1 MNVEFNKSDIFQFQ
15 STISLSKSLRV
26 NVIDKIEGNINLGIF
41 VRNDNANNNSYT
53 RYHVINRHKAE
64 ILIFNPDITKY
75 TSTDNPILLG
85 TYNNIKQLFMEF
97 VLEPRLSDGC
107 SMIRLKF
114 FIKNK

>member
-1 MNVEFNKSDIFQFQ
+1 MNVDFNKSDIFQFQ

-26 NVIDKIEGNINLGIF
+26 NVIDKIEGNINLEIF
-41 VRNDNANNNSYT
+41 VRNDNANKNSYT
-53 RYHVINRHKAE
+53 RYHVINRHRAE
-64 ILIFNPDITKY
+64 ILILNPDITKY
-75 TSTDNPILLG
+75 TSTDKPILLG